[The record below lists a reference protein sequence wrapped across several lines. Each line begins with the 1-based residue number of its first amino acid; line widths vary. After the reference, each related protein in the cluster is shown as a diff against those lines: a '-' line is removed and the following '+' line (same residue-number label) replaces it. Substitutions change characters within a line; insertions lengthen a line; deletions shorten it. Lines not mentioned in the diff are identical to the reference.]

1 MTVELT
7 DLQPDDVER
16 IWPWLI
22 EHLRWHLRTWSE
34 ALDLGWD
41 DQAIDARMRAGRLVE
56 GEWVQVC
63 TAAEDDASL
72 VRVARV
78 DGVVVGLVVADR
90 RHDRYLG
97 LDLGVL
103 SWIYVDPAHRGTGV
117 GTALMDE
124 ATGWMAREGLRAS
137 EVFLAASNEAAV
149 RRYRAHGYR
158 VVDHRMFRG
167 G

>member
-1 MTVELT
+1 MALSLT
-7 DLQPDDVER
+7 SLEPDDVEQ
-16 IWPWLI
+16 IWPWLV
-22 EHLRWHLRTWSE
+22 EHLKWHLRCWSD

-41 DQAIDARMRAGRLVE
+41 DEAIDVRMRAGRLVE

-63 TAAEDDASL
+63 TAAEDDSAL

-78 DGVVVGLVVADR
+78 DGEAVGLVVADR

-103 SWIYVDPAHRGTGV
+103 SWIYVSPAHRRAGV

-124 ATGWMAREGLRAS
+124 AMGWMEREGLRAS
-137 EVFLAASNEAAV
+137 EVFVTAANEAAIS
-149 RRYRAHGYR
+149 RYRAQGYR